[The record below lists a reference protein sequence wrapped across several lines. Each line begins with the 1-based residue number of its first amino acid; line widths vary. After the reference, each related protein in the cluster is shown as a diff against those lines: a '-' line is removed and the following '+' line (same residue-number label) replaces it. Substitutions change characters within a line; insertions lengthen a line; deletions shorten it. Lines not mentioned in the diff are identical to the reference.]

1 MKNKKAFT
9 LVELLVVIA
18 IIGLLATL
26 SVVAL
31 NNARL
36 KSRDAKRV
44 ADVKQM
50 QTALE
55 LYYNDMNL
63 YPPDDMM
70 RPTSTLGIYSTS
82 TVGTSTYM
90 AVIPTPPTPPVGPD
104 AYTYTQ
110 DDSGA
115 SYSLQYELEG
125 TVGNIVPGLH
135 TATNAALY

>member
-1 MKNKKAFT
+1 MKKKAFT
-9 LVELLVVIA
+9 LIELLVVIA

-63 YPPDDMM
+63 YPPDSMVT
-70 RPTSTLGIYSTS
+70 PTNAFGIYSTS
-82 TVGTSTYM
+82 TNGTTTYM
-90 AVIPTPPTPPVGPD
+90 QTIPTPPTPPVGPD
-104 AYTYTQ
+104 AYSYTQ
-110 DDSGA
+110 DESGA
-115 SYSLQYELEG
+115 SYSLRYLLEG
-125 TVGNIVPGLH
+125 TVGNITVGLH